1 MDGSLSYLP
10 TTFFFPIDWSARAL
24 MTLPRLL
31 SDWLIAE
38 PSFSLSPVAP
48 VESALSLRKRRILL
62 NFIAYWVIF
71 HVFLSSADFF
81 QNQLFLKI
89 LSGVPSECQTVWILI
104 RPNFLSGLIL
114 VQTVCKGYQQTTL
127 IDK

>member
-1 MDGSLSYLP
+1 MNGSLSYLP

-48 VESALSLRKRRILL
+48 VESALSLRKHRILSKY
-62 NFIAYWVIF
+62 FAYWEIL
-71 HVFLSSADFF
+71 HVFCRLLIFF
-81 QNQLFLKI
+81 QIPLFRKI
-89 LSGVPSECQTVWILI
+89 LSGIPSECQTVWIQI
-104 RPNFLSGLIL
+104 RPDILSGPIW